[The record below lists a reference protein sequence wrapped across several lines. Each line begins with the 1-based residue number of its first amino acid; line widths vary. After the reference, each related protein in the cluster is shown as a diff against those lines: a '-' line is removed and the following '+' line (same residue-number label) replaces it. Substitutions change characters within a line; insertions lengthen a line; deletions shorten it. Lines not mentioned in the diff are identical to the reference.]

1 MISITVHSLKKSWL
15 FLIITQ
21 VFRDTCFEKNASYH
35 HSNTNSL
42 LLLFRKCFVRKFL
55 KLWCWQHLFET
66 SMLTEYFWNLD
77 VLRICL
83 KLWYWQKVSKTLLL
97 SESFLSV
104 DAYKK
109 VWNADNDKKFWRL
122 TQYKILTGWW
132 VDQIWFWFWGSTFKC
147 VYITSK

>member
-1 MISITVHSLKKSWL
+1 MKSSSRNLTTKSSVHHNQMISITVHSLKKSWL

-42 LLLFRKCFVRKFL
+42 LLLFSCRKCFVRKFL
-55 KLWCWQHLFET
+55 KLWCWQNLFET
-66 SMLTEYFWNLD
+66 SMLTEYIWNLD

-97 SESFLSV
+97 SEILP
-104 DAYKK
+104 
-109 VWNADNDKKFWRL
+109 KKFEMRIMTESFGGWL
-122 TQYKILTGWW
+122 TMKYWLD
-132 VDQIWFWFWGSTFKC
+132 VE
-147 VYITSK
+147 